1 MGLSRRPSISVRRLS
16 QIQLQLKDYVKAMEK
31 IYDDA
36 YLTPEWPLVLTYV
49 LGATG
54 RRLGEALALRTIDI
68 DWEAK
73 RIMWKIEKKRQEFYL
88 ALPAS
93 DKLLKLL
100 DRYIRLNAVSYR
112 LFDVSRQRAW
122 YKVKQVLAR
131 YGLRGWRP
139 HDLRHAFI
147 LKALVETKSLELVR
161 RWVAHSKYDLL
172 RQYADV
178 VGLEFDRPLVEL

>member
-1 MGLSRRPSISVRRLS
+1 MSSAGGVSVRRLS
-16 QIQLQLKDYVKAMEK
+16 QIQLQLKDYIRAMEK

-36 YLTPEWPLVLTYV
+36 YVTPEWPLVLTYV

-54 RRLGEALALRTIDI
+54 RRLGEVLMLKTTDI
-68 DWEAK
+68 DWESK
-73 RIMWKIEKKRQEFYL
+73 RITWRIEKKRGEYYL
-88 ALPAS
+88 TLPAS
-93 DKLLKLL
+93 ERLLRLL

-122 YKVKQVLAR
+122 YKIKQVLAR
-131 YGLRGWRP
+131 YGLQPWRP

-147 LKALVETKSLELVR
+147 LKALLETKSLELVR

-178 VGLEFDRPLVEL
+178 VGLEFDKPIVEL

>member
-1 MGLSRRPSISVRRLS
+1 MPSAGGVSARRLS
-16 QIQLQLKDYVKAMEK
+16 QIQLQLKDYVTAMEK

-36 YLTPEWPLVLTYV
+36 YLTPTWPLTLAYV

-54 RRLGEALALRTIDI
+54 RRLGEALALKTTDI

-73 RIMWKIEKKRQEFYL
+73 RITWKIEKKRREHYL

-100 DRYIRLNAVSYR
+100 DRYIRLNGVGYR

-122 YKVKQVLAR
+122 YKVKQVLAE
-131 YGLRGWRP
+131 YGLVGWRP

-147 LKALVETKSLELVR
+147 LKALIETKSLELVR

-172 RQYADV
+172 RQYAEV

>member
-1 MGLSRRPSISVRRLS
+1 MKRLA
-16 QIQLQLKDYVKAMEK
+16 QIQLQLRDFERAMSS

-36 YLTPEWPLVLTYV
+36 YLTPTWPLVMTYV

-54 RRLGEALALRTIDI
+54 RRLSEALALRTVDI
-68 DWEAK
+68 DFESS
-73 RIMWKIEKKRQEFYL
+73 RITWKILKKRQEYYL

-122 YKVKQVLAR
+122 YKVKQVLER
-131 YGLRGWRP
+131 YGLRGWRV

-147 LKALVETKSLELVR
+147 LKALIETKSLELVR
-161 RWVAHSKYDLL
+161 RWIAHSKYDLL

-178 VGLEFDRPLVEL
+178 VALEFDKPIVEL

>member
-1 MGLSRRPSISVRRLS
+1 MRQVGVSVRRIA
-16 QIQLQLKDYVKAMEK
+16 QIQLQLKDYERAMTK

-36 YLTPEWPLVLTYV
+36 YLTPEWPLVLTYT

-54 RRLGEALALRTIDI
+54 RRLGEVLALRTVDI
-68 DWEAK
+68 DFEQK
-73 RIMWKIEKKRQEFYL
+73 RITWKIEKKRQEFYL

-93 DKLLKLL
+93 DRLLKLL

-122 YKVKQVLAR
+122 YKIKQVLER

-147 LKALVETKSLELVR
+147 LKALLETRSIELVR

-178 VGLEFDRPLVEL
+178 VGLEFDKPIVEF

>member
-1 MGLSRRPSISVRRLS
+1 MAENGAMKRLS
-16 QIQLQLKDYVKAMEK
+16 QIQLQLKDYVRAMER

-36 YLTPEWPLVLTYV
+36 YLTPTWPLTLTYV

-54 RRLGEALALRTIDI
+54 RRLSEALALKTTDI
-68 DWEAK
+68 DFENK
-73 RIMWKIEKKRQEFYL
+73 RIMWKILKKRQEYYL

-93 DKLLKLL
+93 EKLLKLL
-100 DRYIRLNAVSYR
+100 DRYIRLNAVSYK

-122 YKVKQVLAR
+122 YKIKQVLAR
-131 YGLRGWRP
+131 YGLHGWRP

-147 LKALVETKSLELVR
+147 LKALIETKSLELVR

-178 VGLEFDRPLVEL
+178 VGLEFDRPIVEL

>member
-1 MGLSRRPSISVRRLS
+1 MYLSARRIA
-16 QIQLQLKDYVKAMEK
+16 QIQLQLKDYERAVTK

-36 YLTPEWPLVLTYV
+36 YLAPTWPPVLTYT

-54 RRLGEALALRTIDI
+54 RRLGEVLALRTVDI

-73 RIMWKIEKKRQEFYL
+73 RITWKIEKKRHEFYL

-100 DRYIRLNAVSYR
+100 DRYIRLNAISYR

-122 YKVKQVLAR
+122 YKVKQVLEM
-131 YGLRGWRP
+131 YGLVGWRP

-147 LKALVETKSLELVR
+147 LKALIETKSLELVR

-172 RQYADV
+172 RQYAEV

>member
-1 MGLSRRPSISVRRLS
+1 MPSAGGVSARRLA
-16 QIQLQLKDYVKAMEK
+16 QIQLQLKDYVRAMEK

-36 YLTPEWPLVLTYV
+36 YVTPEWPLVLTYTI
-49 LGATG
+49 GATG
-54 RRLGEALALRTIDI
+54 RRLGEVLALKTTDI

-73 RIMWKIEKKRQEFYL
+73 RITWKIEKKRSDYYL

-93 DKLLKLL
+93 ERLLKLL
-100 DRYIRLNAVSYR
+100 DRYIRLNAVSYK

-122 YKVKQVLAR
+122 YKVKQVLER
-131 YGLRGWRP
+131 CGLHGWRP

-147 LKALVETKSLELVR
+147 LYALINTKSLELVR

-172 RQYADV
+172 RQYAEV
-178 VGLEFDRPLVEL
+178 VGLEFDRPLVDFS

>member
-1 MGLSRRPSISVRRLS
+1 MPSGVSARRLS
-16 QIQLQLKDYVKAMEK
+16 QIQLRLKDYVRAMES

-36 YLTPEWPLVLTYV
+36 YVTPEWPLVLTYT

-54 RRLGEALALRTIDI
+54 RRLSEALALRTTDI
-68 DWEAK
+68 DWENK
-73 RIMWKIEKKRQEFYL
+73 RIMWKILKKRGDYYL

-93 DKLLKLL
+93 DKMLKLL

-122 YKVKQVLAR
+122 YKVKQVLER
-131 YGLRGWRP
+131 YGLHGWRP

-147 LKALVETKSLELVR
+147 LFALINTKSLELVR

-178 VGLEFDRPLVEL
+178 VGLEFDKPIVEL

>member
-1 MGLSRRPSISVRRLS
+1 MSRRPGISVRRIA
-16 QIQLQLKDYVKAMEK
+16 QIQLRLRDFEQAMEK

-54 RRLGEALALRTIDI
+54 RRLGEVLALKTTDI

-73 RIMWKIEKKRQEFYL
+73 RITWKIEKKRQEFYL

-93 DKLLKLL
+93 DRLLKLL
-100 DRYIRLNAVSYR
+100 DRYIRLNAVPYR

-122 YKVKQVLAR
+122 YKIKQVLAR
-131 YGLRGWRP
+131 CGLRGWRP

-172 RQYADV
+172 RQYAEV

>member
-1 MGLSRRPSISVRRLS
+1 MNLSARRIA
-16 QIQLQLKDYVKAMEK
+16 QIQLQLKDYERAMTK

-36 YLTPEWPLVLTYV
+36 YLTPTWPLTLTYV

-54 RRLGEALALRTIDI
+54 RRLGEVLALKTTDI
-68 DWEAK
+68 DFEQR
-73 RIMWKIEKKRQEFYL
+73 RITWKIEKKRQEYYL

-122 YKVKQVLAR
+122 FKVKQVLAR
-131 YGLRGWRP
+131 YGLHGWRP

-147 LKALVETKSLELVR
+147 LKALIETKSLELVR
-161 RWVAHSKYDLL
+161 RWVAHSKYDML

-178 VGLEFDRPLVEL
+178 VGLEFDKPIVEL